1 MIIWMLK
8 SFKRNQRQTF
18 AKILAKLIFK
28 SSKKTR
34 NRAISNI
41 TLALPNL
48 TETQVEKLALES
60 YRNIVCGVLEC
71 FWLDELDI
79 DIECDESTL
88 QLLHNEKGAAVATM
102 HMSCY
107 EIAPVAIE
115 RLVGKVT
122 TMSKIPSF
130 VKSAADIYKKS
141 NITVINAKDS
151 NAFMQLL
158 QATKKKNVICLHADH
173 FSRNISM
180 NFFGRATSAPSGI
193 AMVSAYQKVP
203 LLICYALL
211 QENGRYKVVVETV
224 NSGQVENNAQAITQA
239 MGAIYHRF
247 EKIIKTHPEQWYWSY
262 NRWRSEDM
270 SVKMNYLPE
279 NSARYNQHQKKK
291 SWSRLFSYFSS
302 HKLKIAFALLALCV
316 FSIVDAGMIYF
327 VKPLVDDGLAQSN
340 SATLEMGAL
349 LVVVIFLARGSAGF
363 VYNYMLS
370 YVSNY
375 ITYDIRQQ
383 AFNKLQYL
391 PMHYFD
397 KCNRGTLIS
406 KLIYDTEQ
414 ISKATSSALVT
425 VFRESIIVLVLLTMM
440 FYQSWKLSLIFVL
453 IGPLIAFIVMKVI
466 KRFKQVSIALQ
477 NSMGDITKI
486 AEQSLTNH
494 QEILAYNM
502 ANRLSKQFLKANNK
516 NRQQMMKLATASAL
530 SNPTIQLIASFS
542 ISAVLLLASNESII
556 QELTPGTFTMVLFAI
571 GSLLR
576 PLKQLTTVN
585 QQLQRGIAAANSI
598 FELLDQHEEYD
609 DGNKVLSGEG
619 FSIEFK
625 RLNFSYSLGASRT
638 LNDISLVIPSKTSI
652 AIVGETGSG
661 KSTLANLLL
670 RLYDVPDS
678 SIYINNTP
686 IEQYG
691 LASLRANIALVSQQI
706 VLFDDSL
713 ANNILFGCEREV
725 TRAELENIA
734 EKSNVMAFASSLPL
748 GLDSAIGENG
758 CLLSG
763 GQRQRVAIARAMLKD
778 APIVILDEAT
788 SALDNKSEFLIQQ
801 AFNRL
806 GVNKTMVII
815 AHRLSTIEKAD
826 QIIVLNQGRIVERGN
841 HQTLLSNGSTYYEMH
856 QQQFTRDEK

>member
-1 MIIWMLK
+1 MI
-8 SFKRNQRQTF
+8 
-18 AKILAKLIFK
+18 
-28 SSKKTR
+28 
-34 NRAISNI
+34 
-41 TLALPNL
+41 
-48 TETQVEKLALES
+48 
-60 YRNIVCGVLEC
+60 
-71 FWLDELDI
+71 
-79 DIECDESTL
+79 
-88 QLLHNEKGAAVATM
+88 
-102 HMSCY
+102 
-107 EIAPVAIE
+107 
-115 RLVGKVT
+115 
-122 TMSKIPSF
+122 
-130 VKSAADIYKKS
+130 
-141 NITVINAKDS
+141 
-151 NAFMQLL
+151 
-158 QATKKKNVICLHADH
+158 
-173 FSRNISM
+173 
-180 NFFGRATSAPSGI
+180 
-193 AMVSAYQKVP
+193 
-203 LLICYALL
+203 
-211 QENGRYKVVVETV
+211 
-224 NSGQVENNAQAITQA
+224 
-239 MGAIYHRF
+239 
-247 EKIIKTHPEQWYWSY
+247 
-262 NRWRSEDM
+262 
-270 SVKMNYLPE
+270 YLPE
-279 NSARYNQHQKKK
+279 NSVGSNQHKKEK

-302 HKLKIAFALLALCV
+302 HKPKIALALLALCV

-340 SATLEMGAL
+340 SATLKMGAL
-349 LVVVIFLARGSAGF
+349 LVVVIFLVRGSAGF
-363 VYNYMLS
+363 VYNYILS
-370 YVSNY
+370 YISNY

-383 AFNKLQYL
+383 VFDKLQCL
-391 PMHYFD
+391 PMGYFD
-397 KCNRGTLIS
+397 KYNGGTLIS

-425 VFRESIIVLVLLTMM
+425 VFRESIIVLVLLAMM
-440 FYQSWKLSLIFVL
+440 FYQSWKLSLVFVL
-453 IGPLIAFIVMKVI
+453 IGPLIAFIIMKVT

-477 NSMGDITKI
+477 NSMGDITKV

-502 ANRLSKQFLKANNK
+502 ANRLSKQFLKANNR

-530 SNPTIQLIASFS
+530 SNPTIQLVASFS

-598 FELLDQHEEYD
+598 FELLDQHEEHD
-609 DGNKVLSGEG
+609 DGNKILSGES

-625 RLNFSYSLGASRT
+625 QLNFSYPLSASFT
-638 LNDISLVIPSKTSI
+638 LNDIAFVIPVKTSI

-670 RLYDVPDS
+670 RLYDVPAS
-678 SIYINNTP
+678 SIYINDTP
-686 IEQYG
+686 IELYG
-691 LASLRANIALVSQQI
+691 LASLRSNIAFVSQQI

-734 EKSNVMAFASSLPL
+734 KKSNVMAFASSLPL

-815 AHRLSTIEKAD
+815 AHRLSTVEKAD

-841 HQTLLSNGSTYYEMH
+841 HQTLISNGSTYYEMY

>member
-1 MIIWMLK
+1 M
-8 SFKRNQRQTF
+8 T
-18 AKILAKLIFK
+18 
-28 SSKKTR
+28 
-34 NRAISNI
+34 
-41 TLALPNL
+41 TL
-48 TETQVEKLALES
+48 S
-60 YRNIVCGVLEC
+60 
-71 FWLDELDI
+71 
-79 DIECDESTL
+79 
-88 QLLHNEKGAAVATM
+88 
-102 HMSCY
+102 
-107 EIAPVAIE
+107 
-115 RLVGKVT
+115 
-122 TMSKIPSF
+122 
-130 VKSAADIYKKS
+130 
-141 NITVINAKDS
+141 
-151 NAFMQLL
+151 
-158 QATKKKNVICLHADH
+158 
-173 FSRNISM
+173 
-180 NFFGRATSAPSGI
+180 
-193 AMVSAYQKVP
+193 
-203 LLICYALL
+203 
-211 QENGRYKVVVETV
+211 
-224 NSGQVENNAQAITQA
+224 ENN
-239 MGAIYHRF
+239 
-247 EKIIKTHPEQWYWSY
+247 
-262 NRWRSEDM
+262 SEY
-270 SVKMNYLPE
+270 S
-279 NSARYNQHQKKK
+279 QHNKNK

-302 HKLKIAFALLALCV
+302 HKLKIALALLALCV
-316 FSIVDAGMIYF
+316 FSIIDAGMIYF

-340 SATLEMGAL
+340 SATLKIGAL

-363 VYNYMLS
+363 VYNYILS

-383 AFNKLQYL
+383 AFDKLQYL
-391 PMHYFD
+391 PMRYFD
-397 KCNRGTLIS
+397 TRNRGTLIS

-453 IGPLIAFIVMKVI
+453 IGPLIAFIVMKVT
-466 KRFKQVSIALQ
+466 KRFKQVSVALQ

-516 NRQQMMKLATASAL
+516 NRQQMMKLATVSAL

-556 QELTPGTFTMVLFAI
+556 QELTPGAFTMVLFAI

-585 QQLQRGIAAANSI
+585 QQLQRGITAANSI
-598 FELLDQHEEYD
+598 FELLDQQEEYD
-609 DGNKVLSGEG
+609 NGDKVLSEEC

-625 RLNFSYSLGASRT
+625 QLNFSYSLAASLT
-638 LNDISLVIPSKTSI
+638 LTDISFVIPAKTSI

-670 RLYDVPDS
+670 RLYDAPES
-678 SIYINNTP
+678 SIYINDIP
-686 IEQYG
+686 IERYD
-691 LASLRANIALVSQQI
+691 LASLRSNVALVSQQI

-725 TRAELENIA
+725 TRAELEHIA
-734 EKSNVMAFASSLPL
+734 EASNVMAFASSLPL
-748 GLDSAIGENG
+748 GLDSTIGDNG

-763 GQRQRVAIARAMLKD
+763 GQRQRIAIARAMLKD

-806 GVNKTMVII
+806 GINKTMVII

-841 HQTLLSNGSTYYEMH
+841 HQTLISNRSTYYEMH

>member
-1 MIIWMLK
+1 MK
-8 SFKRNQRQTF
+8 S
-18 AKILAKLIFK
+18 
-28 SSKKTR
+28 
-34 NRAISNI
+34 
-41 TLALPNL
+41 
-48 TETQVEKLALES
+48 
-60 YRNIVCGVLEC
+60 
-71 FWLDELDI
+71 
-79 DIECDESTL
+79 
-88 QLLHNEKGAAVATM
+88 
-102 HMSCY
+102 
-107 EIAPVAIE
+107 
-115 RLVGKVT
+115 
-122 TMSKIPSF
+122 
-130 VKSAADIYKKS
+130 
-141 NITVINAKDS
+141 
-151 NAFMQLL
+151 
-158 QATKKKNVICLHADH
+158 
-173 FSRNISM
+173 
-180 NFFGRATSAPSGI
+180 
-193 AMVSAYQKVP
+193 
-203 LLICYALL
+203 
-211 QENGRYKVVVETV
+211 
-224 NSGQVENNAQAITQA
+224 
-239 MGAIYHRF
+239 
-247 EKIIKTHPEQWYWSY
+247 
-262 NRWRSEDM
+262 
-270 SVKMNYLPE
+270 NYLPE
-279 NSARYNQHQKKK
+279 NSVAPNQQQRKK
-291 SWSRLFSYFSS
+291 SWSRLFSYFSL
-302 HKLKIAFALLALCV
+302 HKLKVSVALLALSV

-340 SATLEMGAL
+340 GATLKMGAL
-349 LVVVIFLARGSAGF
+349 LVVVIFFIRGSAGF
-363 VYNYMLS
+363 IYNYILA
-370 YVSNY
+370 YVSNF

-383 AFNKLQYL
+383 AFDKLQYL

-414 ISKATSSALVT
+414 ISKASSSALVT
-425 VFRESIIVLVLLTMM
+425 VLRESIIVLVLLTMM

-453 IGPLIAFIVMKVI
+453 VGPLIAFIVMKVT

-494 QEILAYNM
+494 QEILACNM
-502 ANRLSKQFLKANNK
+502 ANRLSMQFLQANNK

-530 SNPTIQLIASFS
+530 SNPTIQFIASFS
-542 ISAVLLLASNESII
+542 IAAILLLASNESII

-571 GSLLR
+571 GSMLR

-585 QQLQRGIAAANSI
+585 QQLQRGITAANSI
-598 FELLDQHEEYD
+598 FDLLDQCEEHD
-609 DGNKVLSGEG
+609 NGAKNLLGDN
-619 FSIEFK
+619 FTIECK
-625 RLNFSYSLGASRT
+625 QLNFSYPLSSSST
-638 LNDISLVIPSKTSI
+638 LNDITLVIPEKTSI

-670 RLYDVPDS
+670 RLYDVPES
-678 SIYINNTP
+678 SIYINDTP

-725 TRAELENIA
+725 TRTELENIA

-778 APIVILDEAT
+778 APIIILDEAT

-806 GVNKTMVII
+806 GANKTMVII

-826 QIIVLNQGRIVERGN
+826 QIIVLNQGRIIERGN
-841 HQTLLSNGSTYYEMH
+841 HQTLLSNSSTYYEMH
-856 QQQFTRDEK
+856 QQKFTRGEK